1 LQEKRSHARVSIEF
15 TVRCELKDG
24 TAFEG
29 VAKDISLGGMF
40 VGCSHAPLP
49 FASQISIIGQIP
61 GTSSDARLP
70 AIVRWT
76 KPQGFG
82 VQFGLLGA
90 RETHAIAKL
99 LRG

>member
-1 LQEKRSHARVSIEF
+1 LQEKRSHPRVSIAF

-24 TAFEG
+24 AAFDA

-40 VGCSHAPLP
+40 VECSHAPPP
-49 FASQISIIGQIP
+49 FGTQITIIGELP
-61 GTSSDARLP
+61 GTGASARLP
-70 AIVRWT
+70 GIVRWT
-76 KPQGFG
+76 KPGGLG

-90 RETHAIAKL
+90 RETHAITKL

>member
-1 LQEKRSHARVSIEF
+1 MQEKRSHPRVSTDF

-24 TAFEG
+24 AAFEG

-40 VGCSHAPLP
+40 VESSHAPPP
-49 FASQISIIGQIP
+49 FGTQVTIIGQLP
-61 GTSSDARLP
+61 GSGTSARLP
-70 AIVRWT
+70 GIVRWA
-76 KPQGFG
+76 KPGGLG

-99 LRG
+99 LKT